1 MIEDNNFLLC
11 YFGFFLTFLIM
22 SRIKSKS
29 KTFLTD
35 KLRKK
40 TVRENKGAGK
50 KMEQALCIFVGAV
63 VMEEMW
69 VKNKS

>member
-1 MIEDNNFLLC
+1 
-11 YFGFFLTFLIM
+11 M

-50 KMEQALCIFVGAV
+50 KMEQVLCIFVGAV